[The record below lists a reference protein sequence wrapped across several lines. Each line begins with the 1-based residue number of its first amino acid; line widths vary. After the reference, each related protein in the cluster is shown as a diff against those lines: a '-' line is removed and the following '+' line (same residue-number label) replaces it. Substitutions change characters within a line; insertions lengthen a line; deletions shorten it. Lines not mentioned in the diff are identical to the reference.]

1 MKQMIL
7 LFSLLLAATTQVY
20 AADYYVSGQV
30 TSLKAHGTNP
40 AIRLSGNVVPAKCD
54 GGTHGWLF
62 FAGTPEERHRIYA
75 TALAL
80 SLTNKYVTVYTNADG
95 TTCRINN
102 IQITSGLN

>member
-1 MKQMIL
+1 MKKIA
-7 LFSLLLAATTQVY
+7 LFFCSLLAAAENVY
-20 AADYYVSGQV
+20 GADYYVGGQI
-30 TSLKAHGTNP
+30 TSLKAHGTDP

-54 GGTHGWLF
+54 GGTYGWMY

-80 SLTNKYVTVYTNADG
+80 SLTNKAVTVYTNSDG

-102 IQITSGLN
+102 IQIISGLN